1 MKLTSFQKTMVIVAI
16 GLSVIAPLSDIVGLI
31 NLPAIYFVMISPFLI
46 ATAFFVLPSL
56 KKIGREY
63 RRTL

>member
-1 MKLTSFQKTMVIVAI
+1 MKLTSLQLTMVIVAI
-16 GLSVIAPLSDIVGLI
+16 GLGVIAPLSDIAGLI
-31 NLPAIYFVMISPFLI
+31 NLSAIYFVMISPFLI

-56 KKIGREY
+56 KEISREY